1 MGQFARRPSPATVIA
16 TIALFVALGGA
27 AGALPG
33 QNKVNNG
40 DVKDLKYKNLT
51 LIDGWG
57 SASGAYRPGAALDA
71 QGIVHLRG
79 AVAQGIASG
88 DTFTVMPGPF
98 RPDETVIL
106 TTGIV
111 AANQGQLV
119 INPNGEATLAPEQ
132 GGPATGHKLFSSLD
146 GLTYEAGG

>member
-1 MGQFARRPSPATVIA
+1 VIA
-16 TIALFVALGGA
+16 TVALFVALGGV

-57 SASGAYRPGAALDA
+57 SASGAYQAAAALDA

-79 AVAQGIASG
+79 AVAQGISSG
-88 DTFTVMPGPF
+88 DTFTVMPPAF
-98 RPDETVIL
+98 RPDETVVLPI
-106 TTGIV
+106 GVV

-119 INPNGEATLAPEQ
+119 ISSSGEATLSVEQ

-146 GLTYEAGG
+146 GVSYEAGG